1 MQKLFSATERMYLST
16 VEKSLH
22 QHQKLIEK
30 NQAKLLKFKK
40 QEQIQKTRLKKLK
53 AKSKADSKSKLMKA
67 QSVHKQIQSE
77 LTQLLKQQRELN
89 VEALNIIL
97 MRENQM

>member
-1 MQKLFSATERMYLST
+1 
-16 VEKSLH
+16 
-22 QHQKLIEK
+22 
-30 NQAKLLKFKK
+30 
-40 QEQIQKTRLKKLK
+40 
-53 AKSKADSKSKLMKA
+53 SKLMKA

-97 MRENQM
+97 MRENQMHRGVEALQYFRGTWVKRQEALLKPEEAESTPTSKEEKSILRLLKSKDPWRMMDD